1 MVQNNFPLG
10 HSLIVQ
16 YIDSYCDIWVGR
28 VKYLT
33 SADWRRISMTNL
45 CFPSIFTNCI
55 GQLLLWH
62 ARRENKQVWTD
73 RVALVRSSYLNQHC
87 YNNNPPLINFA
98 PKDVASLAEVA
109 VRIWRYKLRIQ
120 RTWHA
125 NEGGVIWLSTTD
137 RSQLIGS
144 PAKPTLVTLWSPWSA
159 RYTAT
164 LSITLNV

>member
-1 MVQNNFPLG
+1 VHQSSYYCIIVRCSAVLMDPKQMVQNNFPLG

-16 YIDSYCDIWVGR
+16 YVDSYCDIWVGR

-109 VRIWRYKLRIQ
+109 VRIWRYKLRVQ
-120 RTWHA
+120 RTWLEMLTKVA
-125 NEGGVIWLSTTD
+125 LFGYQ
-137 RSQLIGS
+137 QLI
-144 PAKPTLVTLWSPWSA
+144 AV
-159 RYTAT
+159 
-164 LSITLNV
+164 N